1 MKGVWLAIMRACTRS
16 NALTRYPDQIK
27 KVEHHFDDAGT
38 FKFAEVDTEREG
50 FNLMSWISANEGWIC
65 QILDIRSA
73 RTVLT
78 EEQDWGLVLR
88 HCQKLTEK
96 SHFCR
101 LVFAESTRRAMLKYL
116 DTYISQTF
124 EATLQG
130 WAKMTKQRNN
140 EALQRI
146 RAEMTR
152 MGITRELQGLRSS
165 WMTCAGREFSI
176 TTKSVAHMIDLHWG
190 GHLRDAA
197 RGHGLHDLALDGL
210 LGSPAPHVFGQLV
223 GKDVL
228 KEVNEARQELE
239 QKIDLAK
246 VKDEDALLRLIK
258 KHEEDLMSIDTAIE
272 VELWMLRS
280 ATGTQGL
287 DHAHELILG
296 TFPTV
301 QRFIDEAG
309 VLKSLDDLKKHI
321 AIKLGGEVAANHL
334 ASVRKVV
341 ACLCDMEVPSE
352 TILYSNE
359 FMRRMAQRCGNFIRY
374 DDTSVQPAVIL
385 CGKDALTVI
394 IKELWAHAE
403 MPEGNGGVTHKDL
416 DLLGP
421 YKFLMTDEQVEVV
434 ARVRGILRERQAA
447 TRGMQPK
454 SIAPLKKQKVD
465 DKKLTSAG
473 KGAASS
479 SKDKPAS
486 KPGQRLSRGMFF

>member
-96 SHFCR
+96 SHVCR

-176 TTKSVAHMIDLHWG
+176 TTKSVAHMMDLHWG

-296 TFPTV
+296 TFPYRAT
-301 QRFIDEAG
+301 
-309 VLKSLDDLKKHI
+309 LH
-321 AIKLGGEVAANHL
+321 
-334 ASVRKVV
+334 
-341 ACLCDMEVPSE
+341 
-352 TILYSNE
+352 
-359 FMRRMAQRCGNFIRY
+359 RRGRC
-374 DDTSVQPAVIL
+374 
-385 CGKDALTVI
+385 
-394 IKELWAHAE
+394 
-403 MPEGNGGVTHKDL
+403 
-416 DLLGP
+416 
-421 YKFLMTDEQVEVV
+421 VEVFGRPQE
-434 ARVRGILRERQAA
+434 AHRH
-447 TRGMQPK
+447 
-454 SIAPLKKQKVD
+454 
-465 DKKLTSAG
+465 
-473 KGAASS
+473 
-479 SKDKPAS
+479 
-486 KPGQRLSRGMFF
+486 